1 VSEFKAKAEVEI
13 FGDSYILKGN
23 APPEYLEMLAEYVN
37 QKMEC
42 IHEKSPSLTVSK
54 VAILTAINIADE
66 LMKMKREYRN
76 LARQMEANAKSDGGK
91 GKKKQRNSHKQSNE
105 RDNVKNMPLVRQV

>member
-1 VSEFKAKAEVEI
+1 MSERKVKAEVEI

-37 QKMEC
+37 QKMEY
-42 IHEKSPSLTVSK
+42 IHEKCPGLTVSK
-54 VAILTAINIADE
+54 IAILTAINIADE

-76 LARQMEANAKSDGGK
+76 LVRQQETCAGNGGK
-91 GKKKQRNSHKQSNE
+91 AKKKQQNSPKTGDE
-105 RDNVKNMPLVRQV
+105 KDNVKNMPLVRRV

>member
-1 VSEFKAKAEVEI
+1 LTEQKVKVEVEI

-37 QKMEC
+37 QKMQY
-42 IHEKSPSLTVSK
+42 IYEKCPNLTVSK

-66 LMKMKREYRN
+66 LMKVKREYRN
-76 LARQMEANAKSDGGK
+76 LARQQEKSTGDAGK
-91 GKKKQRNSHKQSNE
+91 VKKKQQGAHKPGSETENI
-105 RDNVKNMPLVRQV
+105 KNMPLVRRV